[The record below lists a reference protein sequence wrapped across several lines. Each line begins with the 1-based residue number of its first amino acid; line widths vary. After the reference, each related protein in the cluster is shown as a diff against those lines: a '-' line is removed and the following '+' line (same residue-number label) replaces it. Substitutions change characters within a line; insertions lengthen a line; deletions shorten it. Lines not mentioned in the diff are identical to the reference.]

1 MVERKLRQHYLSVRD
16 EIKRRLDEFKKLWQT
31 GGDDEIFAELV
42 FCMLTP
48 QSRAKVCWRAV
59 ENLIRKGLLIKGSKS
74 QIAHELV
81 GVRFNRK
88 KAEHIVGARKQ
99 FMVDGKV
106 SIKARIAQFDN
117 PFDAREWLVHNV
129 RGIGYKEASH
139 FLRNIDRGEEL
150 AILDRHILRNLK
162 ALDVIEE
169 IPRTLSRS
177 KYLEIETEMRKFAEK
192 IDISMGEL
200 DLLLWYMGTGEIFK

>member
-1 MVERKLRQHYLSVRD
+1 MVERKLKQSYFDIRD
-16 EIKRRLDEFKKLWQT
+16 EIKRRLNGFKKLWQT

-48 QSRAKVCWRAV
+48 QSKAKVCWRAV
-59 ENLIRKGLLIKGSKS
+59 ENLIRKGLLIKGSES

-88 KAEHIVGARKQ
+88 KAEYIVEARKQ
-99 FMVDGKV
+99 FMVDGRL
-106 SIKARIAQFDN
+106 SIKARIAQLDN
-117 PFDAREWLVHNV
+117 PFDAREWLVHNI

-139 FLRNIDRGEEL
+139 FLRNIGRGEEL
-150 AILDRHILRNLK
+150 AILDRHILRSLK

-169 IPRTLSRS
+169 IPRTLSKS
-177 KYLEIETEMRKFAEK
+177 KYLKIEAKMRGFAEK
-192 IDISMGEL
+192 IDIPMGEL

>member
-1 MVERKLRQHYLSVRD
+1 MTERKLKQSYFDIRD
-16 EIKRRLDEFKKLWQT
+16 EIKRRLDGFKKLWQT

-48 QSRAKVCWRAV
+48 QSKAKVCWRAV
-59 ENLIRKGLLIKGSKS
+59 ENLIRKGLLIEGSENE
-74 QIAHELV
+74 IAYELV

-88 KAEHIVGARKQ
+88 KAEYIVEARKQ

-117 PFDAREWLVHNV
+117 PFDAREWLVHNI

-139 FLRNIDRGEEL
+139 FLRNIGRGEEL
-150 AILDRHILRNLK
+150 AILDRHILRSLK
-162 ALDVIEE
+162 ALDVIDE

-177 KYLEIETEMRKFAEK
+177 KYLEIEAKMRGFAEK
-192 IDISMGEL
+192 IDIPMGEL

>member
-48 QSRAKVCWRAV
+48 QSKAKVCWRAV

-139 FLRNIDRGEEL
+139 FLRNIGRGEEL
-150 AILDRHILRNLK
+150 AILDRHILRSLK
-162 ALDVIEE
+162 TLNVIEE
-169 IPRTLSRS
+169 IPRTLSKG
-177 KYLEIETEMRKFAEK
+177 KYLEIEAEMRKFAEK
-192 IDISMGEL
+192 IDIPMGEL

>member
-1 MVERKLRQHYLSVRD
+1 M
-16 EIKRRLDEFKKLWQT
+16 
-31 GGDDEIFAELV
+31 
-42 FCMLTP
+42 
-48 QSRAKVCWRAV
+48 
-59 ENLIRKGLLIKGSKS
+59 
-74 QIAHELV
+74 

-88 KAEHIVGARKQ
+88 KAGYIVEARKQ

-117 PFDAREWLVHNV
+117 PFDAREWLVHNI

-139 FLRNIDRGEEL
+139 FLRNIGRGEEL
-150 AILDRHILRNLK
+150 AILDRHILRSLK

-177 KYLEIETEMRKFAEK
+177 KYLEIEAKMRGFAEK
-192 IDISMGEL
+192 IDIPMGEF

>member
-1 MVERKLRQHYLSVRD
+1 MVERKLRQSYFDVRD
-16 EIKRRLDEFKKLWQT
+16 EIKRGLDGFKKLWQT

-48 QSRAKVCWRAV
+48 QSKAKVCWRAV
-59 ENLIRKGLLIKGSKS
+59 ENLIRKGLLIKGSES
-74 QIAHELV
+74 EIAHELV

-88 KAEHIVGARKQ
+88 KAEYIVGARKQ

-117 PFDAREWLVHNV
+117 PFDAREWLVHNI

-139 FLRNIDRGEEL
+139 FLRNIGRGEEF
-150 AILDRHILRNLK
+150 AILDRHILRSLK

-169 IPRTLSRS
+169 IPRTLSKSR
-177 KYLEIETEMRKFAEK
+177 YLEIEAKMRGFAEK
-192 IDISMGEL
+192 IDIPMGEL
-200 DLLLWYMGTGEIFK
+200 DLLLWYMGTGEVFK

>member
-16 EIKRRLDEFKKLWQT
+16 EIKRRLDGFKKLWQT

-48 QSRAKVCWRAV
+48 QSKAKVCWRAV

-139 FLRNIDRGEEL
+139 FLRNIGRGEEL
-150 AILDRHILRNLK
+150 AILDRHILRSLK
-162 ALDVIEE
+162 TLNVIDE
-169 IPRTLSRS
+169 IPRTLSKG
-177 KYLEIETEMRKFAEK
+177 KYLEIEAEMRKFAEK
-192 IDISMGEL
+192 IDIPMGEL